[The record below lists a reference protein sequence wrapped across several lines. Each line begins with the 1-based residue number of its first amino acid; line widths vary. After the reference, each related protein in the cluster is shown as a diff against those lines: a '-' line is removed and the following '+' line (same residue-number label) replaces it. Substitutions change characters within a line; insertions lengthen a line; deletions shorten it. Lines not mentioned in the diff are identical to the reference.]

1 MSAGEIAA
9 RLTGKQAAA
18 VRGIYRWDSHWE
30 QEEGEAALYMMGI
43 WNPHPKRSEGI
54 LTPLGLE
61 VRNHL
66 TKGTSDD

>member
-1 MSAGEIAA
+1 MSAAEIAA

-18 VRGIYRWDSHWE
+18 VRGIYRWDSYWE

-43 WNPHPKRSEGI
+43 WNPHPKRSESI

-61 VRNHL
+61 VCNHL
-66 TKGTSDD
+66 TKGQTDD